1 MFKRLWS
8 FKNRNNKF
16 INEFFFFA
24 ESLATEDKISDCFVI
39 KHIGNKKS
47 TKEILEWDCFKINTL
62 LKFRQDESVQKDSRL
77 MRYEAWVT

>member
-16 INEFFFFA
+16 INEIFFA
-24 ESLATEDKISDCFVI
+24 ECLVTEDKISCCFVI
-39 KHIGNKKS
+39 KYIGNKKS

-62 LKFRQDESVQKDSRL
+62 VKFRQDESVQKDSRL